1 MKRYIRRSGFT
12 LVELLVVIAIIG
24 ILIGMLLPAVQ
35 QVREAARRTQC
46 LNNIRQLALA
56 CLNYESAYME
66 FPPGNNANA
75 SVNSR
80 TANPVLP
87 KPNNSAQGQQ
97 IGWGMFILP
106 FMEQNNL
113 YDQFKNATRNWEDDW
128 SQQVDANGKLLV
140 SNVIPAFICAADVS
154 PEGEFIK
161 FWTHNNNVV
170 NDVGL
175 ASKSNYVANMGAY
188 DFVTGDPGSTVV
200 GLNQP
205 GLKPQS
211 WGIFGTNS
219 RTSFGDISDGAS
231 NVIAIGERSSRSAKQ
246 LGRLPNGSD
255 QHGAIWSG
263 RGLGAWGR
271 TAGNF
276 TGSTRHN
283 LMAIYGAVA
292 RTTPGN
298 AVNFGVNGE
307 RQGETV
313 ASSFHPGGANVVFA
327 DGSAHFI
334 SDDIA
339 FETFVRLC
347 QMGGWRSGSVVLR
360 FK

>member
-1 MKRYIRRSGFT
+1 MKHYRRRPAFT

-35 QVREAARRTQC
+35 QVREAARKTEC
-46 LNNIRQLALA
+46 LNNMRQLALA
-56 CLNYESAYME
+56 CLNYESAHTE

-80 TANPVLP
+80 TPNPILP

-106 FMEQNNL
+106 FIEQNNL
-113 YDQFKNATRNWEDDW
+113 SNQFATATGNWQDDW
-128 SQQVDANGKLLV
+128 SQQVDGNGQLLV
-140 SNVIPAFICAADVS
+140 SNVIPAFICTSDSS
-154 PEGEFIK
+154 PEGNFIK
-161 FWTHNNNVV
+161 FWTHNNVV
-170 NDVGL
+170 DIGL
-175 ASKSNYVANMGAY
+175 HSKSNYVANMGAY
-188 DFVTGDPGSTVV
+188 DFVSGDPGSTVV
-200 GLNQP
+200 GLNRP
-205 GLKPQS
+205 GLKEQS

-219 RTSFGDISDGAS
+219 KTTFSAISDGAS

-246 LGRLPNGSD
+246 LGRLPDGSD

-283 LMAIYGAVA
+283 LFAIYGAIA
-292 RTTPGN
+292 RTTPGS
-298 AVNFGVNGE
+298 AVTFGVNGT
-307 RQGETV
+307 RQGETL
-313 ASSFHPGGANVVFA
+313 ASSFHPGGANVAFG
-327 DGSAHFI
+327 DGSVHFL

-339 FETFVRLC
+339 FETFVRLA
-347 QMGGWRSGSVVLR
+347 QMGDGEVVPT
-360 FK
+360 F